1 MFNKILTIAFILA
14 IVTVFMYSNM
24 AKTQYIV
31 EKGLVSYWSFNKA
44 DIEGDTV
51 KDVCGENDRTIN
63 GDPEIVEGK
72 VGEALLFDGNDY
84 VNYGVVDSSEGTV
97 EAWIKQTGGLENIN
111 TILASGGKGQASY
124 CHFRIFR
131 NEKINFAQRSNDPE
145 DWVTG
150 STIFSENTWYHVAV
164 VSNGTSYKM
173 YVNGQEEDII
183 VTNVANSGD
192 WFGDTD
198 NTDHIAM
205 GVNKRGD
212 MDDWFVGIIDE
223 VCMYDR
229 ALSEDEINENMNAEG
244 MAVVSS
250 ADNLALTWGEI
261 KVSR

>member
-1 MFNKILTIAFILA
+1 MFNKILTIAFTLA

-24 AKTQYIV
+24 AKAQYIV

-51 KDVCGENDRTIN
+51 KDVYGENDGTIN

-72 VGEALLFDGNDY
+72 VGEALLFDGDDY

-111 TILASGGKGQASY
+111 TILASGGKGQACY

-131 NEKINFAQRSNDPE
+131 NAKINFVQRSDDPE
-145 DWVTG
+145 DGVEG
-150 STIFSENTWYHVAV
+150 STIFLVDTWYHVAA
-164 VSNGTSYKM
+164 VSNGTSYKI
-173 YVNGQEEDII
+173 YVNGQEEDL
-183 VTNVANSGD
+183 TGFRGAENSGD

-198 NTDHIAM
+198 NTDHIAI

-229 ALSEDEINENMNAEG
+229 ALSEDEMNENMNAG
-244 MAVVSS
+244 GLAVVSS
-250 ADNLALTWGEI
+250 AENLALTWGEI
-261 KVSR
+261 KTD